1 MVRRRSADHI
11 REPGNPYHLMDVP
24 MVKTYINAYDNHEA
38 VIEAFVAKLIGKS
51 DFKGESPIDPY
62 CGLMDARR

>member
-1 MVRRRSADHI
+1 MI
-11 REPGNPYHLMDVP
+11 
-24 MVKTYINAYDNHEA
+24 
-38 VIEAFVAKLIGKS
+38 IEALVAKLIGKS